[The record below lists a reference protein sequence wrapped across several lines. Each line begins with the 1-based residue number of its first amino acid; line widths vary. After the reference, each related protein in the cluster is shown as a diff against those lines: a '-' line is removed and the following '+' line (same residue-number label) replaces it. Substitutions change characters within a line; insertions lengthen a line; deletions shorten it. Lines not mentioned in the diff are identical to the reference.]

1 MSSRSI
7 LWHEDCL
14 SLRIGLFLPKNRTGG
29 ELAQPTIQHYPREIY
44 PLKNATLKTLI
55 LAVVSGLAVYSMPA
69 TASTVNATQA
79 SFQFG
84 LNDAG
89 ITNANNRDID
99 ANALGNNLSTFRSLG
114 TGGAAVFGFDT
125 AFSGDVTIWEATFG
139 TCTDA
144 GGVCSG
150 WSEQVSVYAGNSWD
164 FDNPN
169 FSSLDPPD
177 TSVWTNLGM
186 LGNAEAENGA
196 TLNTTG
202 VFNYLLLIDEGLT
215 TPDPQDGFDVRR
227 IAVTAVP
234 IPAAAWLFGS
244 ALIGMAAIARRRK
257 AA

>member
-69 TASTVNATQA
+69 TASTVSAIDA
-79 SFQFG
+79 SFQYG
-84 LNDAG
+84 AGEAG
-89 ITNANNRDID
+89 ISPARANND
-99 ANALGNNLSTFRSLG
+99 NALGDNTSTFRSLG
-114 TGGAAVFGFDT
+114 KGGAAVFGFDT
-125 AFSGDVTIWEATFG
+125 AFSGDVTIWEETFG
-139 TCTDA
+139 TCQDD

-150 WSEQVSVYAGNSWD
+150 WPEQVSVYAGNSWD
-164 FDNPN
+164 FDSPD
-169 FSSLDPPD
+169 FSSLDPAD
-177 TSVWTNLGM
+177 TTVWTNLGT
-186 LGNAEAENGA
+186 LGNAQAENGGIL
-196 TLNTTG
+196 TTTG
-202 VFNYLLLIDEGLT
+202 VFSYLLLVDQGLA
-215 TPDPQDGFDVRR
+215 TPSPQDGFDVRR
-227 IAVTAVP
+227 IDVTAVP